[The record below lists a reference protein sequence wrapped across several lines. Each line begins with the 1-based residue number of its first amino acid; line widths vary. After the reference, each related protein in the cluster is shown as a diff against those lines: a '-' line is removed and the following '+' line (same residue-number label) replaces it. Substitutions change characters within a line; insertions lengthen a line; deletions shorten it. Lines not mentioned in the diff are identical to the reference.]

1 MNFLSTTCVP
11 FLPSGNASPSPT
23 GTGYILNW
31 RGLFSVMFSTVLQS
45 SGGNCLNLWTGKI
58 ILERRVTT
66 AANIFSAIQCL
77 LEVILHWDGTVTPSH
92 PCSPVKMDCVIHF
105 KTLATK
111 ANEKSQF
118 WTIAVLSIEKAS
130 DTWSKSSCTDITD
143 QPHLDL
149 NCISSQTKKV
159 SWVEG
164 S

>member
-1 MNFLSTTCVP
+1 MNFLSTTRVP

-66 AANIFSAIQCL
+66 TAKLFLDYSMSSGRNAEL
-77 LEVILHWDGTVTPSH
+77 RWDRNPSH

-118 WTIAVLSIEKAS
+118 WTVAVLSIEKAS

-143 QPHLDL
+143 HTLTW
-149 NCISSQTKKV
+149 I
-159 SWVEG
+159 
-164 S
+164 